1 MMMKNTTQQENLSAL
16 MDGEIDDA
24 QLEAAIAE
32 LIASDDKTNWDIYH
46 QIGDVLR
53 SDDLAQ
59 PMSADFTA
67 RFAARFESEP
77 VLLVP
82 ALHQRPA
89 DAGKSGLR
97 QSLLRSYAGVAG
109 IAAAAML
116 ALVIAPKLLQPAAV
130 TEQTPLARNS
140 TPELQLASARVR
152 TSTTPPVAAS
162 DSAEQTAKTANGN
175 QMDML
180 RDPRIDSYLI
190 AHQRFSPAISSGAQ
204 YVTRANVV
212 TPAAE
217 K

>member
-16 MDGEIDDA
+16 MDGETDDA

-32 LIASDDKTNWDIYH
+32 LIASDDKTDWDIYH

-77 VLLVP
+77 VLLMP
-82 ALHQRPA
+82 ALHQREP
-89 DAGKSGLR
+89 DAAKRSFS

-116 ALVIAPKLLQPAAV
+116 ALVIAPKILQPAV
-130 TEQTPLARNS
+130 VSEQAPVARNA
-140 TPELQLASARVR
+140 TPEIQLASARV
-152 TSTTPPVAAS
+152 
-162 DSAEQTAKTANGN
+162 QTAAAAQSAIDGSEQAAKTGNSN

>member
-1 MMMKNTTQQENLSAL
+1 
-16 MDGEIDDA
+16 
-24 QLEAAIAE
+24 
-32 LIASDDKTNWDIYH
+32 
-46 QIGDVLR
+46 
-53 SDDLAQ
+53 
-59 PMSADFTA
+59 MSADFTA